1 MSRDCS
7 GVYINHQ
14 PIYPRDKPGLESAA
28 VFYKYFITNPDRLA
42 LILISSV
49 VSDNTSISPI
59 SFELKTYRLYLL
71 IYTPES
77 EICGRWKERK
87 SGSIWLLYL
96 HDIGDFPGC
105 FVTKVRPIDKSFHH
119 GKIKLSHWASSAA
132 ISEHNKLLQY
142 WKVKVFSKLDLMQM
156 IGSKYA
162 ISHFDLRKS
171 IANVSD
177 TVV

>member
-1 MSRDCS
+1 MVAERRGNRGPFDYC
-7 GVYINHQ
+7 
-14 PIYPRDKPGLESAA
+14 IYM
-28 VFYKYFITNPDRLA
+28 
-42 LILISSV
+42 ISV
-49 VSDNTSISPI
+49 IS
-59 SFELKTYRLYLL
+59 L
-71 IYTPES
+71 
-77 EICGRWKERK
+77 
-87 SGSIWLLYL
+87 
-96 HDIGDFPGC
+96 GC

-142 WKVKVFSKLDLMQM
+142 WKVEVFSKLDLMQM